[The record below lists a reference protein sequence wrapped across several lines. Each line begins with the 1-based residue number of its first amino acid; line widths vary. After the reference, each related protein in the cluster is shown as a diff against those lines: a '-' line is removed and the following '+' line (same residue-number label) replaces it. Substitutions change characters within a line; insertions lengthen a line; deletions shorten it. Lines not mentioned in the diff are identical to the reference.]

1 MELNGERLNAF
12 VLRLATILTAFVISI
27 QHSTEGLSCTIRQ
40 ENEIKIFQ
48 LGQRK
53 VKLFLLAEDMI
64 LCIREDN
71 GNPLQYSCLEN
82 PMDGGAW

>member
-12 VLRLATILTAFVISI
+12 VLRLATILTAFIISI
-27 QHSTEGLSCTIRQ
+27 QHSTEGFSCTIRQ
-40 ENEIKIFQ
+40 ENKIKIFQ

-53 VKLFLLAEDMI
+53 VKLFLLAEDVI
-64 LCIREDN
+64 LCIGEGN
-71 GNPLQYSCLEN
+71 GTPLQYSCLEN